1 MMIDDEKYLNELR
14 EKLFSVTEK
23 HSVIDKKLYA
33 NIAHKIRN
41 ETGDGIKELIGI
53 IRENDNKIYDG
64 MVGSILALHNAFMLF
79 EANGC
84 PQLAKRMLVVMSML
98 STMSESADKYVE
110 VVRRAEKSKA
120 RKGKTNR
127 HNAEALGIAKDTWS
141 TYPNASVTGMAEEIY
156 FHLRKSWTNKDLP
169 KISTIERWLTDSG
182 LIPNVEPKNRN
193 RDFKLIIKGV

>member
-14 EKLFSVTEK
+14 EKIFSVTEK

-120 RKGKTNR
+120 RKGKTNAAYSDAVR
-127 HNAEALGIAKDTWS
+127 IAELTWNK
-141 TYPNASVTGMAEEIY
+141 YPNASLAGLSDEIY
-156 FHLRKSWTNKDLP
+156 AHFRP
-169 KISTIERWLTDSG
+169 KRNGIPSVDTVYTWLKESG
-182 LIPNVEPKNRN
+182 LNPDVKPKN
-193 RDFKLIIKGV
+193 RDFKLVLAEGG